1 VLLDEQHDL
10 DFDYEHFDEHFD
22 YYSHNLD
29 FDDDSHYHYLDEH
42 FNLDDDL
49 MHTGWR
55 PLRHRW
61 DSVL

>member
-1 VLLDEQHDL
+1 VLLDEHDL
-10 DFDYEHFDEHFD
+10 DLDEHYFDEH
-22 YYSHNLD
+22 